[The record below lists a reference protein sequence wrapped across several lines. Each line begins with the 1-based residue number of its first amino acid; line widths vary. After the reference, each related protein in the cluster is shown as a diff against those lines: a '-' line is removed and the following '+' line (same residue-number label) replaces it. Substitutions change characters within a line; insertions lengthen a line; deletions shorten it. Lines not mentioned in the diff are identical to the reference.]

1 MTNPQILKSF
11 DDYGYIK
18 LHRKILN
25 SQVFNHEKS
34 FRIWIW
40 CLLKANFKTKWAT
53 LKIGKGTIE
62 IEVKRGQFIF
72 GRNRA
77 AEELN
82 MSGSTINL
90 HMKKL
95 VRIGNIEMKSNNQ
108 YSLITICKYDSYQSE
123 DNGDMTTNRQVTDN
137 QITANKQLTDTTNK
151 EKKGENNNKEK
162 NIQEYAQFI
171 AILNQK
177 TGKQFK
183 GDSKSKHQFD
193 LLLSDGYTL
202 MEIEKAIGNCFADDY
217 HQKNPQYLTPEFIL
231 REDKFEKYLNVRS
244 NVRRPD
250 NLKNMVF

>member
-1 MTNPQILKSF
+1 MSEF
-11 DDYGYIK
+11 DFGYIK
-18 LHRKILN
+18 LYRRILN
-25 SQVFNHEKS
+25 SQVFMNEKTLK
-34 FRIWIW
+34 IWIW
-40 CLLKANFKTKWAT
+40 CMVKANFVHKWIN
-53 LKIGKGTIE
+53 LKIGKGNIE
-62 IEVKRGQFIF
+62 VEVKRGQFIF

-108 YSLITICKYDSYQSE
+108 YSLITICKYDNYQSE
-123 DNGDMTTNRQVTDN
+123 DNEVMTTNRQVTDN
-137 QITANKQLTDTTNK
+137 QSTATKQLTDTTNK
-151 EKKGENNNKEK
+151 GKKGENNNKEEF
-162 NIQEYAQFI
+162 IQEYAQFI
-171 AILNQK
+171 SILNQK

-193 LLLSDGYTL
+193 LLLSGGYKL
-202 MEIEKAIGNCFADDY
+202 IEIEKAIGNCFADDY

-231 REDKFEKYLNVRS
+231 REDKLEKYLNARS
-244 NVRRPD
+244 NIRRPD